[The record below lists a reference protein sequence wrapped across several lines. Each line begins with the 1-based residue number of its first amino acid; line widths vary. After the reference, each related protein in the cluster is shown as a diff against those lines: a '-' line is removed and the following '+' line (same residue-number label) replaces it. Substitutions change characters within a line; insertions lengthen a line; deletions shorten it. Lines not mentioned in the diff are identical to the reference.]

1 MKKNQQKPL
10 LNHNAQAV
18 IILIIAFVIT
28 AILQNW

>member
-1 MKKNQQKPL
+1 MKKNQQKHL

-18 IILIIAFVIT
+18 IILIIAIIIT